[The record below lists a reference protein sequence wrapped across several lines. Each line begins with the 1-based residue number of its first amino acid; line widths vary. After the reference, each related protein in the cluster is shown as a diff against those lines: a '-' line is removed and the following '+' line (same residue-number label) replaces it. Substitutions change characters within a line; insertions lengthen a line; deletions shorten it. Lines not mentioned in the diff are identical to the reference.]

1 MKCIVFTSITILL
14 LMHIANIVNFIGEHL
29 DILSIIFAVIFI
41 ILLCIGIHDNKEY
54 NSIRELLDVY
64 GIAVSMRTEYLC
76 GERNMFSKEDVND
89 SISAYNYMMNSMIT
103 LKGKHK
109 SLYPFI
115 DLWTELK
122 EID

>member
-1 MKCIVFTSITILL
+1 MKCIVFTSIMILL
-14 LMHIANIVNFIGEHL
+14 LIHIANIANFIEEHL
-29 DILSIIFAVIFI
+29 GILSIIFAVIFI
-41 ILLCIGIHDNKEY
+41 ILLCIGIRDNKEY
-54 NSIRELLDVY
+54 NCIRELLNAY
-64 GIAVSMRTEYLC
+64 GIAISMRTEYLC

-89 SISAYNYMMNSMIT
+89 SISAYNSMMNSMIT